1 MKKLRNWII
10 NKALPIYAKESLQAE
25 IARLQR
31 ENEQLRI
38 KVDRLEDYIA
48 GFQAGA
54 RNQRRII
61 IHTGGEGKQ

>member
-10 NKALPIYAKESLQAE
+10 SKALPIYARESLQAE

-48 GFQAGA
+48 GFQAGV